1 MPFRPRP
8 VPTAEQL
15 DRIER
20 CDMYRAGGDVICKH
34 CGKLYYDHPYFA
46 EPYEWLTIVC
56 NGDIV
61 KL

>member
-1 MPFRPRP
+1 
-8 VPTAEQL
+8 VPTVEQL

-34 CGKLYYDHPYFA
+34 CNKLYYDHPYFA
-46 EPYEWLTIVC
+46 EPYEWLTIIC

>member
-15 DRIER
+15 ARIEAG
-20 CDMYRAGGDVICKH
+20 DMYRAGGDVVCNV

-46 EPYEWLTIVC
+46 EPYEWLTIKC